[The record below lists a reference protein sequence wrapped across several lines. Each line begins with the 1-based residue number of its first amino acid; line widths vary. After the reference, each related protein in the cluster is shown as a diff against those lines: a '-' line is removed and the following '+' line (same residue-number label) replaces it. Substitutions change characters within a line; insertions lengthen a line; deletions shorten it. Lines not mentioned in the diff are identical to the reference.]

1 MAKEKKAVIT
11 NARTINK
18 MRSIVGL
25 AIASVVIAL
34 TLVALTLNIIDFYQE
49 SSPEA
54 GLGTL
59 RMYTTL
65 SNILATLAASICV
78 PFQIDGL
85 RKNKFKIPNWVVEVM
100 YVGAT
105 GVFVT
110 FTIAISLI
118 TATSGFSYAMFG
130 HSNLFMHTLNP
141 IFITLLFLVAIPDT
155 RLKFKTSFFAIIP
168 TFAYALLYFIM
179 VFATGIWRDHYGLQ
193 GFLPWP
199 VTFILLMLVAF
210 GIAQLL
216 RVLHNLNNRRVMRN
230 IEKYFKE
237 SPDFEFEK
245 VTQAIAKLAEEDS
258 KFYKEGDEISI
269 PADIIKLLAER
280 YKATSLP
287 LDIQYDIYL
296 ENYLIN
302 IHGEQEAYRQY
313 KIDHKL

>member
-1 MAKEKKAVIT
+1 
-11 NARTINK
+11 
-18 MRSIVGL
+18 
-25 AIASVVIAL
+25 
-34 TLVALTLNIIDFYQE
+34 
-49 SSPEA
+49 
-54 GLGTL
+54 
-59 RMYTTL
+59 
-65 SNILATLAASICV
+65 
-78 PFQIDGL
+78 
-85 RKNKFKIPNWVVEVM
+85 
-100 YVGAT
+100 
-105 GVFVT
+105 
-110 FTIAISLI
+110 
-118 TATSGFSYAMFG
+118 
-130 HSNLFMHTLNP
+130 
-141 IFITLLFLVAIPDT
+141 
-155 RLKFKTSFFAIIP
+155 
-168 TFAYALLYFIM
+168 M
-179 VFATGIWRDHYGLQ
+179 VFATGIWRDHYGLR

-230 IEKYFKE
+230 IGKYFKE

-269 PADIIKLLAER
+269 PTDIIKLLAER

-313 KIDHKL
+313 KIDHRL